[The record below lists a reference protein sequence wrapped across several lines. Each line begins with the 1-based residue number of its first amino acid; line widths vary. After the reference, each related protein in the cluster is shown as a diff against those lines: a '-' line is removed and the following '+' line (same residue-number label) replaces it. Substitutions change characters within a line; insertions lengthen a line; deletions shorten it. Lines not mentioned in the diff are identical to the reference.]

1 MTVIWFSELCR
12 PLELFSD
19 TITLAWKAGGG
30 LRNWVRSWPHSSS
43 SSCDSG
49 ERRVGLTEKCWD
61 VPDVS
66 ETLKSPLPLPT
77 SGKDVR
83 GVSPSN
89 SRMNQGAQ
97 GVTHQH
103 SILRLQSARG
113 MPGFE
118 ALPGALVV
126 PALAQLH
133 PPLPLPWPWSQPWGP
148 RPTEAA
154 SPQGLGL
161 VESTSAVEVG

>member
-1 MTVIWFSELCR
+1 MTVIWFSELCH

-103 SILRLQSARG
+103 SILRLQSTRG

-133 PPLPLPWPWSQPWGP
+133 PPPHLPWPWSQPWGP